1 MVLNMAALTFLI
13 LILQA
18 LTGKHIIFIPM
29 LWEIQVDPWSSQI
42 GCSQG
47 IPYSPE
53 QEPCSLEHMSI
64 IAVVQLRLVHVRTC
78 LRPIRKKS
86 HQVQKHSN

>member
-29 LWEIQVDPWSSQI
+29 LCEIQVDLWSSQI
-42 GCSQG
+42 GCSQ
-47 IPYSPE
+47 
-53 QEPCSLEHMSI
+53 
-64 IAVVQLRLVHVRTC
+64 
-78 LRPIRKKS
+78 
-86 HQVQKHSN
+86 